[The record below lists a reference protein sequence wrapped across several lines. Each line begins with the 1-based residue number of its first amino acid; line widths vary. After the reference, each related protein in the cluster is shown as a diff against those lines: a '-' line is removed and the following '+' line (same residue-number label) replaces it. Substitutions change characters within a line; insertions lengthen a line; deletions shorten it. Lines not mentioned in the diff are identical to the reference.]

1 MTEQSGSTT
10 SFSGGPQRGSTTIDS
25 ISHES
30 IFCPTRAG
38 DIFLFCRRQSR
49 CCCTHSV
56 GTHTT
61 PCFLEWAPWL
71 HWWHKMP
78 SLGQKTL
85 SSNALIQRIH
95 YELKSCSPSSGST
108 DHALQ
113 FAPFSKASSKV
124 VPQMNHVL
132 KWTSNEPV
140 LTDSSLQLRD
150 QQSTFCHP
158 AAQRGVLG
166 SGEQRLHW
174 FPHFPSWVSIGKIQ
188 LKSTI

>member
-10 SFSGGPQRGSTTIDS
+10 SFSSGPQRGSTTIDS

-49 CCCTHSV
+49 CCCTLSV

-61 PCFLEWAPWL
+61 PWVS
-71 HWWHKMP
+71 
-78 SLGQKTL
+78 SLVALMAQDAQPRAK
-85 SSNALIQRIH
+85 NPLIQCTYPENTLWIE
-95 YELKSCSPSSGST
+95 ELFPQLWVNRPCPSICPHS
-108 DHALQ
+108 AKQAVRLC
-113 FAPFSKASSKV
+113 
-124 VPQMNHVL
+124 L
-132 KWTSNEPV
+132 KWTMCWRV
-140 LTDSSLQLRD
+140 FLTDSSLQLQD

-166 SGEQRLHW
+166 SGEQRLH
-174 FPHFPSWVSIGKIQ
+174 
-188 LKSTI
+188 

>member
-1 MTEQSGSTT
+1 MLMNKTYFLKKWLSKVGALPVSAVDPRGEVLQLTAFPMRAYSVLPGLEIF
-10 SFSGGPQRGSTTIDS
+10 FSSAEG
-25 ISHES
+25 
-30 IFCPTRAG
+30 RAG
-38 DIFLFCRRQSR
+38 AAA
-49 CCCTHSV
+49 HSLWAL
-56 GTHTT
+56 T
-61 PCFLEWAPWL
+61 PLPEWAPWL

-132 KWTSNEPV
+132 KGLP
-140 LTDSSLQLRD
+140 D
-150 QQSTFCHP
+150 
-158 AAQRGVLG
+158 
-166 SGEQRLHW
+166 RL
-174 FPHFPSWVSIGKIQ
+174 
-188 LKSTI
+188 